1 MLLFFIKNLEF
12 PPEVAGILVDV
23 TKDERDLFN
32 VSEVVGKLDLAEVTD
47 SWDFEGLILLVWW
60 KSGGL

>member
-12 PPEVAGILVDV
+12 PPEVAGIFIDV

-47 SWDFEGLILLVWW
+47 S
-60 KSGGL
+60 